1 MMKNSAG
8 NTGARWLP
16 AAGGVLMCSLL
27 AAALPV
33 LAEASSD
40 ARVVSGESVEQQ
52 LNTLR
57 AQLEQQ
63 RVLLQTLQSQRP
75 VGRTDSV
82 TAVTPDTGASTPPVP
97 DSMHPEGAP
106 PEPASP
112 AQVQGGGEG
121 ASRAPDAAATSAG
134 GASSLP
140 LTPATAVPASV
151 PPVQPSA
158 PTTGGTPLPDDENA
172 RRAYASGVSLAREM
186 QQSLAVQKALG
197 ITLPSDVL
205 MEGLQDAFN
214 HHPLRMKDGDIQDR
228 LSALNADFT
237 SRMQAQRAD
246 EVTRGREFRAA
257 FRKQKGV
264 LSDAGSLYLVSVR
277 GASPRLRTTDMA
289 TLQVTGRLPDGTVF
303 DGSGQAGQARKVR
316 VSAMLPA
323 IAIGLQKIGVGGHIT
338 IVVPPEKGY
347 GDMGLPPTVP
357 GGATL
362 IFDITVQ
369 GVNEGG

>member
-1 MMKNSAG
+1 MMKKRAE
-8 NTGARWLP
+8 NTGVRLLP
-16 AAGGVLMCSLL
+16 AVGGVLMCSLL
-27 AAALPV
+27 ATALPV
-33 LAEASSD
+33 RAEASSD
-40 ARVVSGESVEQQ
+40 APVVNGESVEQQ

-75 VGRTDSV
+75 VGQTDGV
-82 TAVTPDTGASTPPVP
+82 TAVTPDTGASTPPAP
-97 DSMHPEGAP
+97 DSVHPEGAP

-112 AQVQGGGEG
+112 AQVPGEG
-121 ASRAPDAAATSAG
+121 ASRVPDAATTSVG
-134 GASSLP
+134 GMSSLP
-140 LTPATAVPASV
+140 LTPTTAVPAPVS
-151 PPVQPSA
+151 PVQSSD
-158 PTTGGTPLPDDENA
+158 PTTGVTPLPDDENA
-172 RRAYASGVSLAREM
+172 RRAYASGVSLAQEM

-205 MEGLQDAFN
+205 IEGLQDAFN
-214 HHPLRMKDGDIQDR
+214 HHPLRMKDGDILDR

-237 SRMQAQRAD
+237 ARMQAQRAD
-246 EVTRGREFRAA
+246 EVTRGRDFRAA

-289 TLQVTGRLPDGTVF
+289 TLLVTGRLPDGTVF

-323 IAIGLQKIGVGGHIT
+323 IAIGLQKVGVGGHFT
-338 IVVPPEKGY
+338 VVVPPEKGY

-369 GVNEGG
+369 GVNESG

>member
-1 MMKNSAG
+1 EGKG
-8 NTGARWLP
+8 
-16 AAGGVLMCSLL
+16 
-27 AAALPV
+27 
-33 LAEASSD
+33 
-40 ARVVSGESVEQQ
+40 
-52 LNTLR
+52 
-57 AQLEQQ
+57 
-63 RVLLQTLQSQRP
+63 
-75 VGRTDSV
+75 
-82 TAVTPDTGASTPPVP
+82 
-97 DSMHPEGAP
+97 EGAP

-112 AQVQGGGEG
+112 AQVQGEGKGEG

-134 GASSLP
+134 GTSSLP

-158 PTTGGTPLPDDENA
+158 PTTGGTPLPDDENT

-197 ITLPSDVL
+197 ITLPSGVL

-289 TLQVTGRLPDGTVF
+289 TLLVTGRLPDGTVF